1 MVDQEPRNQK
11 VTLSTET
18 INAINEI
25 SGDGSSY
32 DTVIQDLCKKEK
44 AEQDKKKGKA
54 ETAADNKDKRK
65 E

>member
-1 MVDQEPRNQK
+1 MVDDEPRNQK

-44 AEQDKKKGKA
+44 ANKSKTQ
-54 ETAADNKDKRK
+54 TAADKRK

>member
-1 MVDQEPRNQK
+1 MVDDQPRNMK
-11 VTLSTET
+11 VTLSTDT

-32 DTVIQDLCKKEK
+32 DSIIQDLCKKEK

-54 ETAADNKDKRK
+54 EDKQTAADKRK